1 MSTRSLEIIL
11 SHPLLKFTLNL
22 TNRIE
27 HIKKSQKKKD
37 AAIKNGKEKVKGAV
51 QTIAD
56 NLPTVGG
63 DGDSGDEELGGED
76 DGHNW
81 RRDIVEGR
89 SNPKKS
95 DGKDESG
102 AKANGAP
109 NGGTENATAQT
120 PSGEAGAKG
129 DAGQR
134 SEVNGTKG
142 SPVPGAIEGE
152 AIPNPGESV
161 APKLTA

>member
-1 MSTRSLEIIL
+1 M
-11 SHPLLKFTLNL
+11 
-22 TNRIE
+22 
-27 HIKKSQKKKD
+27 KKSQKKKD
-37 AAIKNGKEKVKGAV
+37 AAIKSGKEKVKDSV

-56 NLPTVGG
+56 KLPNVGG
-63 DGDSGDEELGGED
+63 GNSDDEELRGED
-76 DGHNW
+76 DSDNW